1 MIDKSTLNLIRKKNK
16 TIHFNIT
23 NRCNVKCRHCINT
36 CSETVLGEAEESWV
50 LSCLT
55 KVTELGYRRINIVGG
70 EPFLRREFLKRIVDK
85 ANELG
90 ISSSITTNAYWADT
104 VDNAENTLSELGNV
118 KRILISTD
126 FFHLENI
133 PLENIKNAVT
143 ACRKESIFMLPGVAN
158 IVVSSDLYHL
168 EFVSEETVRNVVDI
182 CQKHNIG
189 VSIHAVCANKTDA
202 EKVKKIYKELSKRI
216 LVNTSALMPI
226 GAAKTLNIDRFV
238 LRDRIDKFSRF
249 CSAGNIYVDING
261 NVYGCCNAC
270 LAQGSFFFYGNIL
283 EISLGEMAEMIEK
296 DSMFQYITK
305 CGPRGLKGILMNQD
319 NYDVFLNRE
328 YTCECDACVDI
339 LRNIKI

>member
-1 MIDKSTLNLIRKKNK
+1 MTKFKGIMLNICSTCHMR
-16 TIHFNIT
+16 
-23 NRCNVKCRHCINT
+23 CRHCSNVDTLCDMSAIDMRIVEKYIYEMNA
-36 CSETVLGEAEESWV
+36 LG
-50 LSCLT
+50 LDTLT
-55 KVTELGYRRINIVGG
+55 IVGG
-70 EPFLRREFLKRIVDK
+70 EPFEEFELLKQICRTAHNNGKKI
-85 ANELG
+85 G
-90 ISSSITTNAYWADT
+90 IITNGFWARTIADGEKML
-104 VDNAENTLSELGNV
+104 A
-118 KRILISTD
+118 
-126 FFHLENI
+126 
-133 PLENIKNAVT
+133 
-143 ACRKESIFMLPGVAN
+143 MLPGVAN

-226 GAAKTLNIDRFV
+226 GAAKTLDIDRFV